1 MHLHM
6 TAPVLYG
13 SAATSEAAMSRFDV
27 LVIQHATM
35 TVDQMEVDEGETT
48 WDFYQRMCKH
58 FGAKPLALENGE
70 GQHIQIT
77 TGLTLLEVGVAK
89 DRPAVVIKFP
99 VPQGTVEQPTATSII
114 CLDCLQ
120 KKMCNIHTE
129 EQTYM
134 HLG

>member
-1 MHLHM
+1 
-6 TAPVLYG
+6 
-13 SAATSEAAMSRFDV
+13 
-27 LVIQHATM
+27 
-35 TVDQMEVDEGETT
+35 
-48 WDFYQRMCKH
+48 
-58 FGAKPLALENGE
+58 
-70 GQHIQIT
+70 
-77 TGLTLLEVGVAK
+77 LTLLEVGVAK